1 MSCLSGDDPRL
12 LVLILMLCLLL
23 VPVFR
28 EVEVNAVVGVVA
40 AEAEAEHAILV
51 LFARFAFLA
60 LPGIECF
67 AELHVVLVP
76 HVQTSRAVTLLAADV
91 QELRALLLTA
101 KPCLVGEPG
110 DVAFHALA
118 VELAER
124 WPLGPDLERSIG
136 VRMRV
141 TLPDV
146 VGVLVA
152 DLAGFGAEVLG
163 IRKRDL

>member
-51 LFARFAFLA
+51 LFGGFAFLG

-67 AELHVVLVP
+67 AELHVILFP
-76 HVQTSRAVTLLAADV
+76 HVQDSRAVALLVAGV
-91 QELRALLLTA
+91 QEPRAQLLNS
-101 KPCLVGEPG
+101 KPCIV
-110 DVAFHALA
+110 
-118 VELAER
+118 
-124 WPLGPDLERSIG
+124 
-136 VRMRV
+136 
-141 TLPDV
+141 
-146 VGVLVA
+146 
-152 DLAGFGAEVLG
+152 
-163 IRKRDL
+163 